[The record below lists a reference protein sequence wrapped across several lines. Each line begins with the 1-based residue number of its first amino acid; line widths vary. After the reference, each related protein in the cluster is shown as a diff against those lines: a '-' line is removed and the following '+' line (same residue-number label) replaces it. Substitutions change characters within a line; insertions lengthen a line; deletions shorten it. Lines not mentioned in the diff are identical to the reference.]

1 MSETANTEFLLRW
14 RMLKDHIA
22 RHAVGIGGIS
32 VIIAIILIFVYL
44 LYVVIPMF
52 EGAEIRNLGD
62 VRWCAIEDGTQ
73 GKGTGRWVAAFILK

>member
-1 MSETANTEFLLRW
+1 MSITADTNLLMRW

-32 VIIAIILIFVYL
+32 VIIAIVLIFVYL

-52 EGAEIRNLGD
+52 EGAEIR
-62 VRWCAIEDGTQ
+62 E
-73 GKGTGRWVAAFILK
+73 VATYTLKD